1 LNNSQSQEKRRFW
14 IPLLLGVSLGINCE
28 ECASD
33 GGFFCLTLYVDSMTA
48 EEIGDASLVRER
60 SQRSAASRGGQG
72 KGGRSRPNTDLM
84 AGSEVELADDFAKRI
99 RQGREQKGWDQRT
112 LALRMKERINEVKRA
127 ESGHRPSDKVLTKFE
142 KSLDI
147 VLMEVVDGGYERH
160 VKQSIP
166 RSLNL
171 GDILDAAKRE
181 SD

>member
-1 LNNSQSQEKRRFW
+1 MGRCMADCDVCGAGDVSTRSVRMHGA
-14 IPLLLGVSLGINCE
+14 LLDVCGTCQNRMGL
-28 ECASD
+28 
-33 GGFFCLTLYVDSMTA
+33 TA

-160 VKQSIP
+160 VKQATP

>member
-1 LNNSQSQEKRRFW
+1 MADCDVC
-14 IPLLLGVSLGINCE
+14 G
-28 ECASD
+28 ASD
-33 GGFFCLTLYVDSMTA
+33 VGTGSVRRHGALLDVCRTCQNRMGLAPDDIKGA
-48 EEIGDASLVRER
+48 NIVRER
-60 SQRSAASRGGQG
+60 FQPSSANRRGHGKAGRLQHGKNPMAS
-72 KGGRSRPNTDLM
+72 
-84 AGSEVELADDFAKRI
+84 SEVKLSNDFAARI

-147 VLMEVVDGGYERH
+147 VLMEADDGGNERQ
-160 VKQSIP
+160 VKRSSP
-166 RSLNL
+166 RTLNL